1 MVKKEHVNNI
11 NQHKV
16 LKNKIKKM
24 IESTIYDYINLSKT
38 MVTVLNRIKNIFA
51 KIYD

>member
-11 NQHKV
+11 NQNKG
-16 LKNKIKKM
+16 LKNM

-38 MVTVLNRIKNIFA
+38 MVTVLNRIQNIFA